1 MNDIGINAVL
11 RQLHALA
18 DEARGQP
25 TQPVIAEDQAPFSD
39 VLEKSIDAVNGLQ
52 QQAKQSAEAF
62 ERGDPQVNLAGV
74 MIAGQK
80 AGLAFQALT
89 QVRNHVLSA
98 YQEIMGMQM

>member
-1 MNDIGINAVL
+1 MNDIGNNAVL
-11 RQLHALA
+11 RQLHTLA
-18 DEARGQP
+18 DEVRGKPAQSA
-25 TQPVIAEDQAPFSD
+25 IAEDQAPFTD
-39 VLEKSIDAVNGLQ
+39 VLKKSIDAVNGMQ

-62 ERGDPQVNLAGV
+62 ERGDSQVNLAGV

-98 YQEIMGMQM
+98 YQEIMGMSV